1 MQFVFYDKPKLVREQ
16 TSVWLFVL
24 CNMSSSC
31 QLYVYVLILIMAKTQ
46 TEMRTVGYNFVVKY
60 FFHLPILVYM
70 LFFFELRIKFLDLS
84 MHVAITLNQV
94 LVASVIKSYVVA

>member
-1 MQFVFYDKPKLVREQ
+1 
-16 TSVWLFVL
+16 
-24 CNMSSSC
+24 
-31 QLYVYVLILIMAKTQ
+31 MAKTQ

-84 MHVAITLNQV
+84 MHVATLNQV
-94 LVASVIKSYVVA
+94 LVASVIKSYVVAWKVHPIVMTMHVCTCMYVCMCVCV